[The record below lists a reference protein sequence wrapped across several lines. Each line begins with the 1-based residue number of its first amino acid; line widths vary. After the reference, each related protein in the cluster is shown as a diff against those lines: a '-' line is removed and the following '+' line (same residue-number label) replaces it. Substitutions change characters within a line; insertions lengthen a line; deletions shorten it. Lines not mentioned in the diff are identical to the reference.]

1 MPILWLVLCVAGLM
15 GFGLSLWP
23 LQRRFESLNGGFLA
37 ELQRVNPALYKTVT
51 HTSVVDAHGDVAF
64 RCWRLGLGWQRFL
77 WSARPTGDSALDL
90 ARRKLRRFLGFELLF
105 CLAWSSVILGV
116 LWGVWL
122 S

>member
-1 MPILWLVLCVAGLM
+1 MSVLYVVLFVCALI

-51 HTSVVDAHGDVAF
+51 HTSVVDPHGDVAF
-64 RCWRLGLGWQRFL
+64 RSWRLGPGWQRFL

-90 ARRKLRRFLGFELLF
+90 ARRKLRRFLAFELLF
-105 CLAWSSVILGV
+105 CLAWSSVILGAV
-116 LWGVWL
+116 WGVWL
-122 S
+122 W